1 MEGVRCWV
9 LVLAILS
16 SASTLCSADLQLNTN
31 LQPTSIIDNVTETL
45 LVRCTLEGSN
55 NDAVAA
61 QSLTLSFKKPSSVSP
76 KEHVSVERNGVP
88 KLSSDI
94 ENRASVGGSINTD
107 SLTASFLN
115 LEFNT
120 VSCADVGN
128 YTCRFTYLN
137 GTSMTMETSA
147 EVSGTS
153 RPGRIE
159 VRHEPVKPKYTVGE
173 DVTLHC
179 EAKVSKPAGEWTW
192 QRLEGEVWKPYTNG
206 VSQGKPAL
214 VTDCAYFRNTSLV
227 YRIATEEE
235 TKFRCI
241 INNDI
246 NNSMETSINGEV
258 NGGQP
263 LIISPV
269 LVMLA
274 ILSATWR

>member
-1 MEGVRCWV
+1 QV
-9 LVLAILS
+9 
-16 SASTLCSADLQLNTN
+16 NTF

-45 LVRCTLEGSN
+45 LVRCTLEGNS
-55 NDAVAA
+55 DDTLTA
-61 QSLTLSFKKPSSVSP
+61 QSLTLSFNKPSSVGP
-76 KEHVSVERNGVP
+76 KQHASVARNGAP
-88 KLSSDI
+88 QLSTDI
-94 ENRASVGGSINTD
+94 SNRATVEGSINTD
-107 SLTASFLN
+107 SVTASFLN
-115 LEFNT
+115 LRFNN
-120 VSCADVGN
+120 VSCADVGT
-128 YTCRFTYLN
+128 YTCKFTYQN
-137 GTSMTMETSA
+137 DTIMMMMETPGN
-147 EVSGTS
+147 VSGTS

-159 VRHEPVKPKYTVGE
+159 VRHEPVKPKYMVGE

-179 EAKVSKPAGEWTW
+179 QAKVSKPAGEWSW

-206 VSQGKPAL
+206 VSQDAPAL
-214 VTDCAYFRNTSLV
+214 VTDCAYFRTTSLV

-246 NNSMETSINGEV
+246 SYSMETSINGEV
-258 NGGQP
+258 NGGHP